1 MSFNAQSKAWN
12 IELKSTAK
20 LVLLCLAEHAD
31 DVTLEAFP
39 AITRIVQRT
48 GLNRKTVISSLAD
61 LEAMGLVE
69 VVKKFGAGNT
79 YKLHLDRQPV
89 PKTEL
94 VKSTASAQT
103 DTKNGTA
110 TSPKNGTST
119 ENGPV
124 PKTGLNQYQKRDLT
138 STENGTLISHEP
150 VNNQSNKTIGVVAS
164 AEPKSGKRRKVSLPE
179 NFSVTPLMVQW
190 AQKNAPS
197 IDLVSETEKFKD
209 YHTAKASTFADW
221 TAAWRT
227 WIRNAATFSRGYAPA
242 RAVSRSRHSGF
253 EQINY
258 YDGLKENA
266 DGSHS
271 F

>member
-89 PKTEL
+89 PKTEQIGR
-94 VKSTASAQT
+94 ASCRER
-103 DTKNGTA
+103 D
-110 TSPKNGTST
+110 
-119 ENGPV
+119 
-124 PKTGLNQYQKRDLT
+124 QKR
-138 STENGTLISHEP
+138 
-150 VNNQSNKTIGVVAS
+150 
-164 AEPKSGKRRKVSLPE
+164 
-179 NFSVTPLMVQW
+179 
-190 AQKNAPS
+190 
-197 IDLVSETEKFKD
+197 
-209 YHTAKASTFADW
+209 
-221 TAAWRT
+221 
-227 WIRNAATFSRGYAPA
+227 
-242 RAVSRSRHSGF
+242 
-253 EQINY
+253 
-258 YDGLKENA
+258 
-266 DGSHS
+266 
-271 F
+271 